1 MAGLYSAQG
10 KVAAPKADAGSRTP
24 LIGMNL
30 PELTALLGA
39 AGFPAFRAKQVYHW
53 LYRHA
58 ALSFDEMNNVAKDVR
73 AWLTEHCV
81 VGHPEIAE
89 IRGGAEDGS
98 QKILFRLRDGKIV
111 ESVLMQDRDW
121 QTLCLSSQVGCA
133 VACTFCMTGFGG
145 FRRHM
150 TKGEILSQYLLAKRL
165 VNKGVA
171 PRNIVFMGM
180 GEPMLNLDQVIPALQ
195 LLIDNEGIDVS
206 PRRITVSTSGIL
218 PGIERLGQADT
229 GVNIAISLNASNNEF
244 RNQIM
249 PINKAYPIEAL
260 LAACNAFPL
269 KSRRRIT
276 FEYVLLGGMN
286 DKRENA
292 KELAALLRGLPCKV
306 NLIPWNPDAHLPY
319 QRPSEESVR
328 RFQQYLLDQNYT
340 VSVRYSKG
348 MDIGAAC
355 GQLAGHW
362 EAEQQAEPA

>member
-1 MAGLYSAQG
+1 M
-10 KVAAPKADAGSRTP
+10 K
-24 LIGMNL
+24 NL
-30 PELTALLGA
+30 
-39 AGFPAFRAKQVYHW
+39 
-53 LYRHA
+53 
-58 ALSFDEMNNVAKDVR
+58 SKDVR
-73 AWLTEHCV
+73 SWLEAHYEI
-81 VGHPEIAE
+81 GHSDIAE
-89 IRGGAEDGS
+89 IRGGAEDGT

-121 QTLCLSSQVGCA
+121 QTLCISSQVGCA

-150 TKGEILSQYLLAKRL
+150 TRGEILSQFLLAKRL
-165 VNKGVA
+165 VNNGTS

-180 GEPMLNLDQVIPALQ
+180 GEPMLNLDQVIPALR
-195 LLIDNEGIDVS
+195 LLTDSNGMDVS

-218 PGIERLGQADT
+218 PGIQRLGEADT
-229 GVNIAISLNASNNEF
+229 GVNIAISLNASNNTF

-260 LAACNAFPL
+260 LDACRAFPL

-276 FEYVLLGGMN
+276 FEYVLLGGLN
-286 DKRENA
+286 DQLQNA
-292 KELAALLRGLPCKV
+292 RELAGLLRGLPCKV

-319 QRPSEESVR
+319 QRPDEESVR
-328 RFQQYLLDQNYT
+328 RFQQFLLDHHYT

-348 MDIGAAC
+348 VDIGAAC

-362 EAEQQAEPA
+362 EAEQKTA

>member
-1 MAGLYSAQG
+1 M
-10 KVAAPKADAGSRTP
+10 RTP
-24 LIGMNL
+24 LLGMDL
-30 PELTALLGA
+30 SQLSELLA
-39 AGFPAFRAKQVYHW
+39 AGGFPAFRAKQVYQW

-58 ALSFDEMNNVAKDVR
+58 ALSFEEMKNLPKDVR
-73 AWLTEHCV
+73 LWLSEHCEI
-81 VGHPEIAE
+81 GHSEIAE
-89 IRGGAEDGS
+89 IRGSAEDGS
-98 QKILFRLRDGKIV
+98 QKLLFRLRDGKIV

-121 QTLCLSSQVGCA
+121 QTLCVSSQVGCA

-150 TKGEILSQYLLAKRL
+150 TCGEILSQFLLAKRM
-165 VNKGVA
+165 VNKGVS

-180 GEPMLNLDQVIPALQ
+180 GEPMLNLDQVIPALR
-195 LLIDNEGIDVS
+195 LLIDSDGMDVS

-229 GVNIAISLNASNNEF
+229 GVNIAISLNASNDEF

-249 PINKAYPIEAL
+249 PINKAYPTASLLEA
-260 LAACNAFPL
+260 CRAFPL

-276 FEYVLLGGMN
+276 FEYVLLGGLN

-292 KELAALLRGLPCKV
+292 KELAALLRGLPCKI
-306 NLIPWNPDAHLPY
+306 NLIPWNPDSHLPY

-328 RFQQYLLDQNYT
+328 RFQQYLLDQHFT

-362 EAEQQAEPA
+362 EDELKAAMVPAQ